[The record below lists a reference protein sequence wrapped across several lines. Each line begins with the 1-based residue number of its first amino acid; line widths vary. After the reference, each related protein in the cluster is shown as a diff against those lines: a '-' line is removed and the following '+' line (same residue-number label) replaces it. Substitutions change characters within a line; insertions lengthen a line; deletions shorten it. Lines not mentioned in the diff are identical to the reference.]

1 MKSATRL
8 FLLLCL
14 SGTALSLPA
23 KADDLPD
30 AVQTLLANLE
40 QQTGAKAT
48 YESAEADGESA
59 TIKGLTIQLAASGTS
74 PGLTYKT
81 DTVELA
87 DISDEGDGLYQIGSA
102 TFSGTRLE
110 MNEQGMA
117 MSFSIPEASAE
128 GWYVTDAGEDASAAE
143 KVRASM
149 NIARKISVGKMDL
162 TTMGQTVTIDG
173 YEQTWDGDPKTG
185 AGNVTMKVS
194 NLAIPESALAAA
206 DTMGVLKQLGYAG
219 LNFDFSSEGKVDM
232 SEEAMGFDFDFALAG
247 KDIGTFKFGANAA
260 GIPLAAYAE
269 LMAASKAGKEPDFN
283 AFMPQL
289 MGVSFGRF
297 SVRFEDAS
305 ITKKVL
311 PMIAAMQGMDEAT
324 LVSNAGAMM
333 QIGLMQL
340 QNQAFTEQT
349 VAAVNAFL
357 KEPQSITIAA
367 APAAPVTV
375 ADIMGFN
382 PAAPGE
388 AITKLGVSVKAND

>member
-23 KADDLPD
+23 QAEDLPD
-30 AVQTLLANLE
+30 AVQVMLDNLE
-40 QQTGAKAT
+40 HQTGAKPS
-48 YESAEADGESA
+48 YDSVEADEDSA
-59 TIKGLTIQLAASGTS
+59 TIKGLTIQVAANAGG

-81 DTVELA
+81 DTVELS

-102 TFSGTRLE
+102 TFSGTRLD

-128 GWYVTDAGEDASAAE
+128 GWYVAEAGDDATPAE

-149 NIARKISVGKMDL
+149 NVARKMSVGKMDL
-162 TTMGQTVTIDG
+162 TVMGQTVTIDG
-173 YEQTWDGDPKTG
+173 YEQAFDGDPATG
-185 AGNVTMKVS
+185 AGNFTMKLS
-194 NLAIPESALAAA
+194 NVAIPESALAAV
-206 DTMGVLKQLGYAG
+206 DSMGMLKQLGYAG
-219 LNFDFSSEGKVDM
+219 LNFDVSSQGKVDM
-232 SEEAMGFDFDFALAG
+232 TEEAMGFDFDFALAG
-247 KDIGTFKFGANAA
+247 KDIGTFKAGANAA

-269 LMAASKAGKEPDFN
+269 LLAAGKAGKEPDFN

-289 MGVSFGRF
+289 MGVSFGRM
-297 SVRFEDAS
+297 SVRFEDGS

-311 PMIAAMQGMDEAT
+311 PMIAAMQGMDEAA
-324 LVSNAGAMM
+324 LVGNAGAMM
-333 QIGLMQL
+333 QLGLMQL

-357 KEPQSITIAA
+357 KDPKSITVSA

-375 ADIMGFN
+375 ADLMGLN